1 MILSVII
8 CISLLYFNINVLN
21 QNHLKNKVLAELV
34 QITLN
39 TNR

>member
-8 CISLLYFNINVLN
+8 CISLLYFDINVLN

>member
-8 CISLLYFNINVLN
+8 CISLLYFDINVLN

-39 TNR
+39 TNK

>member
-34 QITLN
+34 QIPLN